1 MTGPRPIVYIVD
13 DEPGVRNSLSS
24 LVRSVGLEARAFAGG
39 TEFFAST
46 REDAPECL
54 VVDVRMPG
62 ISGLDLQNKLSQSSF
77 PIPVIFI
84 TGHGDISM
92 AVRVMKLGALEF
104 LTKPFHDQDLLSAI
118 RRAIRQSTAARERQ
132 AEMAAL
138 RARFASLTP
147 REAEVMEGVVEG
159 LMNKQVAFQLGTSE
173 KTVKVHRARV
183 MHKMRAGSLPDLVR
197 MAQRLSIHAQES
209 SERCA

>member
-1 MTGPRPIVYIVD
+1 MTSPRAIVNIVD

-24 LVRSVGLEARAFAGG
+24 LVRSVGLEVRTFAGG
-39 TEFFAST
+39 AEFLAST

-62 ISGLDLQNKLSQSSF
+62 ISGLDLQNQLSHSSF

-92 AVRVMKLGALEF
+92 AVHTMKLGALEF
-104 LTKPFHDQDLLSAI
+104 LTKPFHDQDLLGAVY
-118 RRAIRQSTAARERQ
+118 RAIRHSSAARQQR
-132 AEMAAL
+132 AETAVL
-138 RARFASLTP
+138 RSRLASLTP

-159 LMNKQVAFQLGTSE
+159 LLNKQIAFQLGSSE

-183 MHKMRAGSLPDLVR
+183 MHKMRARSLPDLVR
-197 MAQRLSIHAQES
+197 MAQRLSVHASHS

>member
-1 MTGPRPIVYIVD
+1 MTNPRPIVYIVD
-13 DEPGVRNSLSS
+13 DEPGIRNSLSS
-24 LVRSVGLEARAFAGG
+24 LVRSVGLEVRTFAGG
-39 TEFFAST
+39 AEFLECT

-62 ISGLDLQNKLSQSSF
+62 INGLELHNQLSQSSF

-84 TGHGDISM
+84 TGHGDIAL
-92 AVRVMKLGALEF
+92 AVRAMKSGALEF
-104 LTKPFHDQDLLSAI
+104 LTKPFHDQDILGAI
-118 RRAIRQSTAARERQ
+118 HRAIRHSSAARQQQ

-138 RARFASLTP
+138 HARFASLTP

-159 LMNKQVAFQLGTSE
+159 LLNKQIAFQMGTSE
-173 KTVKVHRARV
+173 KTVKVHRGRV
-183 MHKMRAGSLPDLVR
+183 MHKMRALSVPDLVR
-197 MAQRLSIHAQES
+197 MAQRLPIHAPQP

>member
-1 MTGPRPIVYIVD
+1 MTNPRPIVYVVD

-24 LVRSVGLEARAFAGG
+24 LVRSVGLGVRTFAGG
-39 TEFFAST
+39 AEFLKST

-62 ISGLDLQNKLSQSSF
+62 MSGLELQNQLSHSSF
-77 PIPVIFI
+77 PMPVIFI

-104 LTKPFHDQDLLSAI
+104 LTKPFHDRDLLGAI
-118 RRAIRQSTAARERQ
+118 YRAIRHSSAARQQQ

-138 RARFASLTP
+138 RARFISLTP

-159 LMNKQVAFQLGTSE
+159 LLNKQIAFQFGTSE

-183 MHKMRAGSLPDLVR
+183 MRKMRARSLPDLVR
-197 MAQRLSIHAQES
+197 MAQRLSVHAS
-209 SERCA
+209 PPSDRCA

>member
-1 MTGPRPIVYIVD
+1 MTNPRAIVYIID

-24 LVRSVGLEARAFAGG
+24 LVRSVGMEARTFAGG
-39 TEFFAST
+39 AEFLEST

-54 VVDVRMPG
+54 VIDVRMPG
-62 ISGLDLQNKLSQSSF
+62 ISGLDLQHQLSKSSF

-92 AVRVMKLGALEF
+92 AVRAMKSGALEF
-104 LTKPFHDQDLLSAI
+104 LTKPFHDQDLLGAVY
-118 RRAIRQSTAARERQ
+118 RAIRHSSAARQQR
-132 AEMAAL
+132 AEMAVL
-138 RARFASLTP
+138 RARLASLTP

-159 LMNKQVAFQLGTSE
+159 LLNKQIAFQFGTSE

-183 MHKMRAGSLPDLVR
+183 MHKMRARSLPELVR
-197 MAQRLSIHAQES
+197 MAQQLSIRS
-209 SERCA
+209 SQPLERCA

>member
-1 MTGPRPIVYIVD
+1 MTNPRPTVYIVD

-24 LVRSVGLEARAFAGG
+24 LVRSVGLEARTFAGG
-39 TEFFAST
+39 AEFLESR
-46 REDAPECL
+46 REDTPECL

-62 ISGLDLQNKLSQSSF
+62 LSGLDLQNQLSQSSF

-92 AVRVMKLGALEF
+92 AVHAMKLGALEF
-104 LTKPFHDQDLLSAI
+104 LTKPFHDQDLLGAVY
-118 RRAIRQSTAARERQ
+118 RAIRQSSAARQ
-132 AEMAAL
+132 QHAEMTVL
-138 RARFASLTP
+138 RARFVSLTP

-159 LMNKQVAFQLGTSE
+159 LLNKQIAFQFGTSE

-183 MHKMRAGSLPDLVR
+183 MHKMRARSLPDLVR
-197 MAQRLSIHAQES
+197 MAQQLSVHTSQP
-209 SERCA
+209 SERWT